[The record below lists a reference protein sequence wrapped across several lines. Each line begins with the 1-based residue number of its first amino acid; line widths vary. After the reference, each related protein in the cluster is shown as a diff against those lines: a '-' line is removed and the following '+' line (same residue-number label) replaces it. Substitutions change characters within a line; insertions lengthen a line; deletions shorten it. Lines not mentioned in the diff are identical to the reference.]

1 MSEDTDAF
9 VINPNRRTFSSLILK
24 ADLASQRRPDCPYKA
39 LSFQTLRHPQFL
51 SNFQSPKLNLSVS
64 GKKNVFLFG
73 VMTKTPVLSEKKR
86 TFKVV
91 NTH

>member
-1 MSEDTDAF
+1 MARKL
-9 VINPNRRTFSSLILK
+9 PLAGKGSLK
-24 ADLASQRRPDCPYKA
+24 NNQN
-39 LSFQTLRHPQFL
+39 
-51 SNFQSPKLNLSVS
+51 SNFLFQ
-64 GKKNVFLFG
+64 GRKNVRLFG

>member
-51 SNFQSPKLNLSVS
+51 SNVQSSKFKFSVS
-64 GKKNVFLFG
+64 GKKNVCLFDA
-73 VMTKTPVLSEKKR
+73 MTKTSLLSDKI
-86 TFKVV
+86 VPL
-91 NTH
+91 